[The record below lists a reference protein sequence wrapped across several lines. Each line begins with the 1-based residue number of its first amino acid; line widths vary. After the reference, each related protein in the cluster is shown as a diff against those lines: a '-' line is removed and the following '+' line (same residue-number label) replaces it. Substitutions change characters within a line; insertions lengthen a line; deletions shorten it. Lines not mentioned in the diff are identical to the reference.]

1 MKKILL
7 GFTLISVLAL
17 GGCMSQDE
25 KENYQIK
32 EETNQLIEQKSELKQ
47 EIKSLEEAN
56 DKERYIITLQIKQTH
71 FSLDISDH
79 MKDEANKTKIQIPV
93 DKAFY
98 DKVDEGDVLDNS
110 FRSGSFFFKGSVG
123 NWEIKVIS
131 KEILK

>member
-17 GGCMSQDE
+17 GGCMSKNE

-71 FSLDISDH
+71 FSLDISAH

-98 DKVDEGDVLDNS
+98 DKVDEGDVLDES
-110 FRSGSFFFKGSVG
+110 FSSGSFWFKGSVG
-123 NWEIKVIS
+123 SWEIKIID
-131 KEILK
+131 KKILK

>member
-1 MKKILL
+1 MKKLLL
-7 GFTLISVLAL
+7 GFTLISVLTL

-25 KENYQIK
+25 KENYKIK
-32 EETNQLIEQKSELKQ
+32 EETNQLIDQKSELEQ
-47 EIKSLEEAN
+47 SIKSLEEAN

-71 FSLDISDH
+71 FSLDISEH

-98 DKVDEGDVLDNS
+98 DKVDEGDVLDES
-110 FRSGSFFFKGSVG
+110 FRSGSFWFKGSIG
-123 NWEIKVIS
+123 SWEIKVVD